1 MYSSQKY
8 DKKDVI
14 RSVYNDKRTVFKL
27 IDIAQLTG
35 EVNSLSLNSKLNYF
49 VRTGK
54 LLNPRKGI
62 YAKEIFDPLELSC
75 MIYTPSY
82 ISLEYVL
89 QKSGVIF
96 QYDMRIT
103 LVSYLSR
110 RILINEMNLNFRK
123 IKSDILLNTEGIMR
137 QANHVNIATPE
148 RALMD
153 LMYLNSQYYVDN
165 PGQLDLRIIRRLLN
179 IYQSG
184 TLINRVNKMLKN
196 DRY

>member
-1 MYSSQKY
+1 MYGSQKY
-8 DKKDVI
+8 NGKDI
-14 RSVYNDKRTVFKL
+14 MRSVYNDKRTVFKL

-35 EVNSLSLNSKLNYF
+35 EVNFLSLNNKLNYY

-62 YAKEIFDPLELSC
+62 YTKELYDPLELSC
-75 MIYTPSY
+75 IIYTPSY

-96 QYDMRIT
+96 QYDPRIT

-110 RILINEMNLNFRK
+110 SILINEMNLNFCK
-123 IKSDILLNTEGIMR
+123 IKNDILLNTEGIMR
-137 QANHVNIATPE
+137 QTNHVNIATPE
-148 RALMD
+148 RALLD

-165 PGQLDLRIIRRLLN
+165 PGKLDRKMILRLLN
-179 IYQSG
+179 IYQSE
-184 TLINRVNKMLKN
+184 TLINRVNKMFKN

>member
-8 DKKDVI
+8 DKKNII

-35 EVNSLSLNSKLNYF
+35 EVNFLSLNNKLNYY

-62 YAKEIFDPLELSC
+62 YAKEIYDPLELSC
-75 MIYTPSY
+75 IIYTPSY

-96 QYDMRIT
+96 QYDPRIT

-110 RILINEMNLNFRK
+110 SILINEMSLNFRK
-123 IKSDILLNTEGIMR
+123 IKNEILLNTDGIRR
-137 QANHVNIATPE
+137 QSNHVNIATPE
-148 RALMD
+148 RAFLD
-153 LMYLNSQYYVDN
+153 LMYLNSKYNVDN
-165 PGQLDLRIIRRLLN
+165 PGLLDKRIIRKLLV
-179 IYQSG
+179 IYQSE
-184 TLINRVNKMLKN
+184 TLKNRVNKILNN

>member
-8 DKKDVI
+8 DKKDII

-35 EVNSLSLNSKLNYF
+35 EVNLLSLNNKLNYH
-49 VRTGK
+49 VRTGR

-62 YAKEIFDPLELSC
+62 YAKEIYDPLELSC
-75 MIYTPSY
+75 IIYTPSY

-89 QKSGVIF
+89 QKYGVIF
-96 QYDMRIT
+96 QYDPRIT

-110 RILINEMNLNFRK
+110 SILINEMNLNFRK

-148 RALMD
+148 RALLD
-153 LMYLNSQYYVDN
+153 LMYLNSQYYIDK
-165 PGQLDLRIIRRLLN
+165 PGQLDRRMIRRLLN

-184 TLINRVNKMLKN
+184 TLINRVNKMFKN